1 MAVHSTILARQ
12 RRLRGGA
19 NAVCNDTSWSS
30 ANHNSTIHNRANHNS
45 TIHNRANRN
54 SASHTSAIHNRAI
67 RVNTNATWV
76 IPPPPAFSWRPLR
89 CRCRCNLD

>member
-12 RRLRGGA
+12 RHLRGGA

-30 ANHNSTIHNRANHNS
+30 ANHNSTIHNRA
-45 TIHNRANRN
+45 IRNRAIRN
-54 SASHTSAIHNRAI
+54 SASHTSTIHNRAI

-76 IPPPPAFSWRPLR
+76 IRPPPAFSWRPLR